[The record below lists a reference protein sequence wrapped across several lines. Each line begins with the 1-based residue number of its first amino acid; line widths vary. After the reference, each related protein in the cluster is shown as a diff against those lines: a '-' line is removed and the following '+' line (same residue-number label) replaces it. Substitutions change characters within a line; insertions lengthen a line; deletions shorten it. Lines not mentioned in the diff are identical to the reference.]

1 MFDLDKWQEIWATL
15 SRNKLRTFLTA
26 LGVVWGVFMMMA
38 TIGFARGFKDGMTNQ
53 LSGSATNS
61 VYVWSQRTTMAYQGL
76 QPGRP
81 IQFKNDD
88 IPAVAR
94 VPGIEHLS
102 PRVQMGGWQDSNNVT
117 RGNRTGNFQVI
128 GDHAEMRH
136 IMTMEMLAGR
146 FLDPL
151 DLAERR
157 KVAVIGK
164 AVRSILFAPG
174 EDPIGQYIRVRGS
187 HFQVIGLFDPH
198 GDGDDEERQASMVII
213 PFTTFQQAFNFQNK
227 VDFFALTV
235 QPHLSAEKVE
245 KEVKRVLN
253 ERHKIH
259 PDDPEGIGS
268 FNWAEEFGKIQMVF
282 LAIEAF
288 AWIASILTLLAG
300 VLGVSNIL
308 LIAVKERTKEIGIR
322 KALGATP
329 GVVVRMIL
337 QESVVLT
344 AVAGYFGL
352 VAGVALLEAVGLVIP
367 GDGAMAKPQVDFSTA
382 LLSVAILVGS
392 GALAGIIPARHA
404 ARIPPVEALRAE
416 Q

>member
-38 TIGFARGFKDGMTNQ
+38 TIGFARGFRDGMTRQ
-53 LSGSATNS
+53 MSWAATNS
-61 VYVWSQRTTMAYQGL
+61 VYVWSQRTTLPYKGL
-76 QPGRP
+76 QPGRHVE
-81 IQFKNDD
+81 FKNED
-88 IPAVAR
+88 IAAVAR
-94 VPGIEHLS
+94 VPGIEYLA
-102 PRVQMGGWQDSNNVT
+102 PRVQMGGWRDSNNVT
-117 RGNRTGNFQVI
+117 RGNKTGNFQLF
-128 GDHAEMRH
+128 GDYPEIKH
-136 IMTMEMLAGR
+136 ILTLELMAGR

-151 DLAERR
+151 DIQEQR

-164 AVRSILFAPG
+164 NVYDVLFKPG
-174 EDPIGQYIRVRGS
+174 EDPIGQYIRARGVY
-187 HFQVIGLFDPH
+187 FQVVGMYRPRAK
-198 GDGDDEERQASMVII
+198 GDEEERQGNTII
-213 PFTTFQQAFNFQNK
+213 VPFTTFQNAFNYQNR
-227 VDFFALTV
+227 VGFFAMTV
-235 QPHLSAEKVE
+235 GSERSAPDVE
-245 KEVKRVLN
+245 KEVRRLLS
-253 ERHKIH
+253 ERHKVH

-268 FNWAEEFGKIQMVF
+268 FNWAKEFNKVQMIF
-282 LAIEAF
+282 AAIEAF
-288 AWIASILTLLAG
+288 AWVASVLTLMAG

-337 QESVVLT
+337 QESIVLT
-344 AVAGYFGL
+344 AVAGYVGL
-352 VAGVALLEAVGLVIP
+352 VAGVLVLEAFGLVIP
-367 GDGAMAKPQVDFSTA
+367 EGGPMAKPQVDFGTA
-382 LLSVAILVGS
+382 ILSVVILVGS